1 VRRHRPT
8 VLLIVLVLLA
18 AACGPASSGNS
29 DLADRSEG
37 EIEREVFGPTSV
49 VSEPDPDLYDP
60 VAAGEPLPENYQPL
74 APRDAIFPVYEPS
87 FVAAES
93 SPWADDILVVGVDL
107 EGEARAY
114 PIGFLNA
121 REIVVDLHR
130 GIPTLVTW

>member
-1 VRRHRPT
+1 
-8 VLLIVLVLLA
+8 VLVLITS
-18 AACGPASSGNS
+18 ACGAISSGES
-29 DLADRSEG
+29 DGAIGSDD
-37 EIEREVFGPTSV
+37 EIEPEVFGPTSV
-49 VSEPDPDLYDP
+49 VAEPDPDLYNP
-60 VAAGEPLPENYQPL
+60 VAAGESLPDNYQPL

-93 SPWADDILVVGVDL
+93 SPWADDIMVVGVYL